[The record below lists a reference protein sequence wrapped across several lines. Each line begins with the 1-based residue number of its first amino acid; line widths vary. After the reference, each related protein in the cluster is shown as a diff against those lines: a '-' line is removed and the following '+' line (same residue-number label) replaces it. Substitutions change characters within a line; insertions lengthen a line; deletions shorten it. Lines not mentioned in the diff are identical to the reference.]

1 VRGIT
6 ISECLLQKYLDVKIW
21 SMPKPVASPRPGVHV
36 WLILMKAFG
45 AIESVAAESIADS
58 HLGPSDFQV
67 LEILLHKGALPVNT
81 IGRKIMLTSGSIS
94 TAVDRLEKRK
104 LVRRD
109 PSVDDARVTYVSL
122 TGPGHAL
129 IQRIFSRHAQRMEE
143 VFDPLSDQERLSL
156 EELLKKV
163 GRHAESLGSSPR
175 GTKIS

>member
-1 VRGIT
+1 M
-6 ISECLLQKYLDVKIW
+6 S
-21 SMPKPVASPRPGVHV
+21 KPTASTRPGVHA
-36 WLILMKAFG
+36 WLILMKAYG
-45 AIESVAAESIADS
+45 AVQAVAAKSIADAN
-58 HLGPSDFQV
+58 LCPSDFQI

-122 TGPGHAL
+122 TGTGHAL
-129 IQRIFSRHAQRMEE
+129 IQRIFSQHAQRMED
-143 VFDPLSDQERLSL
+143 VFGPLSDPERLLL

-163 GRHAESLGSSPR
+163 GKHAEALGGVTGR
-175 GTKIS
+175 NKNILT

>member
-1 VRGIT
+1 
-6 ISECLLQKYLDVKIW
+6 
-21 SMPKPVASPRPGVHV
+21 MPKPAAPTQPGVHV
-36 WLILMKAFG
+36 WLILIKAYA
-45 AIESVAAESIADS
+45 AIEAVASRSIADS
-58 HLGPSDFQV
+58 NLCPSDFQI

-129 IQRIFSRHAQRMEE
+129 IQRIFSRHAQRMED
-143 VFDPLSDQERLSL
+143 VFDPLSDEERLLL

-163 GRHAESLGSSPR
+163 GKHTESLGPAPGR
-175 GTKIS
+175 IKIS

>member
-1 VRGIT
+1 
-6 ISECLLQKYLDVKIW
+6 
-21 SMPKPVASPRPGVHV
+21 MAKPAAATHPGVHV
-36 WLILMKAFG
+36 WLILIKAYG
-45 AIESVAAESIADS
+45 AIEAVAVESIADS
-58 HLGPSDFQV
+58 DLGPSDFQI

-109 PSVDDARVTYVSL
+109 PSVHDARVTYVSL

-129 IQRIFSRHAQRMEE
+129 IQRIFSRHARRMEE
-143 VFDPLSDQERLSL
+143 VFAPLGDGERLRL

-163 GRHAESLGSSPR
+163 GKHAESLEASPAR
-175 GTKIS
+175 IKIS

>member
-1 VRGIT
+1 MS
-6 ISECLLQKYLDVKIW
+6 ISGCLLQKSLDVKIW
-21 SMPKPVASPRPGVHV
+21 YMPKPAASPRPGVHV

-45 AIESVAAESIADS
+45 AIESVAAKSIADS
-58 HLGPSDFQV
+58 DLCPSDFQI

-109 PSVDDARVTYVSL
+109 PSVDDARVIYVSL

-143 VFDPLSDQERLSL
+143 VFDPLSGQERLLL

-163 GRHAESLGSSPR
+163 GRHAEALGPSPS
-175 GTKIS
+175 GIKIP

>member
-1 VRGIT
+1 M
-6 ISECLLQKYLDVKIW
+6 S
-21 SMPKPVASPRPGVHV
+21 KPTASTRPGVHA
-36 WLILMKAFG
+36 WLILMKAYG
-45 AIESVAAESIADS
+45 AVQAVAAKSIAYS
-58 HLGPSDFQV
+58 NLGPSDFQI

-143 VFDPLSDQERLSL
+143 VFDPLSNEERLLL

-163 GRHAESLGSSPR
+163 GNYAESLGQHR
-175 GTKIS
+175 AE

>member
-1 VRGIT
+1 
-6 ISECLLQKYLDVKIW
+6 
-21 SMPKPVASPRPGVHV
+21 MPKPAAAKRPGVHV
-36 WLILMKAFG
+36 WLILMKAYG
-45 AIESVAAESIADS
+45 AIQAVAAKDIADS
-58 HLGPSDFQV
+58 NLAQSDFQI

-129 IQRIFSRHAQRMEE
+129 IQRIFSRHAQQMEG
-143 VFDPLSDQERLSL
+143 VFDPLSDQVRLFL
-156 EELLKKV
+156 EEIIKKF
-163 GRHAESLGSSPR
+163 GRQAESLGVSPA
-175 GTKIS
+175 GIKIS

>member
-1 VRGIT
+1 
-6 ISECLLQKYLDVKIW
+6 
-21 SMPKPVASPRPGVHV
+21 MPKPAASTRPGVHV

-45 AIESVAAESIADS
+45 AIESVAAKSIADS
-58 HLGPSDFQV
+58 HLGPSDFQI

-129 IQRIFSRHAQRMEE
+129 IQRIFSRHAQQMEE
-143 VFDPLSDQERLSL
+143 VFDPLSDQERLLL

-163 GRHAESLGSSPR
+163 GRHAELFDPSPR
-175 GTKIS
+175 GIKIS

>member
-1 VRGIT
+1 
-6 ISECLLQKYLDVKIW
+6 
-21 SMPKPVASPRPGVHV
+21 MPKPAAAKRPGVHV
-36 WLILMKAFG
+36 WLIMMKAYG
-45 AIESVAAESIADS
+45 AIQAVAAKDIVDS
-58 HLGPSDFQV
+58 NLGPSDFQI

-129 IQRIFSRHAQRMEE
+129 IQRIFSQHAQRLEE
-143 VFDPLSDQERLSL
+143 VFSPLSDQERLLL
-156 EELLKKV
+156 EELLKKA
-163 GRHAESLGSSPR
+163 GKHAESLGVSPA
-175 GTKIS
+175 GIKIS

>member
-1 VRGIT
+1 
-6 ISECLLQKYLDVKIW
+6 
-21 SMPKPVASPRPGVHV
+21 MPKPAAAKRLGVHV
-36 WLILMKAFG
+36 WLILMKAYG
-45 AIESVAAESIADS
+45 AIEAVAAKSIADS
-58 HLGPSDFQV
+58 NLGPSDFQI

-129 IQRIFSRHAQRMEE
+129 IQRVFSRHAQRMEE
-143 VFDPLSDQERLSL
+143 VFGPLTDQERLLL

-163 GRHAESLGSSPR
+163 GKHAESLGVSPVR
-175 GTKIS
+175 IKIS